1 MKRTLC
7 LALSVL
13 GVVAAAASGPADGP
27 AAFERLKTLEGTWEA
42 VGKDG
47 KKAVTVFELTAN
59 GSMLLERYSNPALPS
74 GGAMTTAYDDG
85 SRPSPESRLQPPA
98 PSFELR
104 FLITLTTND

>member
-59 GSMLLERYSNPALPS
+59 GSVLLERYTNPAMPS
-74 GGAMTTAYDDG
+74 GGRDDDG
-85 SRPSPESRLQPPA
+85 VPSGRSRPGADALLHREEPADASSRA
-98 PSFELR
+98 LR
-104 FLITLTTND
+104 CCRR